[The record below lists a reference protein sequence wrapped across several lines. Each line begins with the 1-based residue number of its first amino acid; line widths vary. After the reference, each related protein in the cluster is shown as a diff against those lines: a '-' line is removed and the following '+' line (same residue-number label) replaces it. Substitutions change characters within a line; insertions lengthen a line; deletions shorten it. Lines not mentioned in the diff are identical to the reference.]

1 MSLMRVERTT
11 FRLGGECSIQL
22 SYRLK
27 KSTRIQKKTQKIV
40 QASRTHDLLV
50 R

>member
-27 KSTRIQKKTQKIV
+27 KSTRIQKKQKIV